1 MRLLFVGSWFPY
13 PPDNGSRT
21 RYYNL
26 IRYLSRRHSIHLI
39 SFCEGAAPCEQHRLD
54 GMRPFCEDVQAIPR
68 PPFRAQ
74 RGSRVLSGLLRL
86 QPPVLAA
93 VWNPLMTQRVREATR
108 RQSFDLIVLAHVLN
122 LFLADSLVFDA
133 PVVLEEFQ
141 AVRVY
146 ERGQRA
152 GPIRELGRGLHK
164 AVWTRFLQTRL
175 PRVSGITVPS
185 APEEAVAR
193 RLLARASSR
202 IPIELVPNGT
212 DLEFNHPGLAEPE
225 PGILIFQGSLQVR
238 DNLDA
243 TRRFMREIMPRV
255 AEIAPA
261 VRLRVTGA
269 LDGVDLGELATD
281 RRLELTGYLDDVR
294 TAVAAAYAC
303 VVPLRSGSGTRL
315 KVLEAMALGTPVV
328 TTSKGIEGIAAVHGK
343 HALIAD
349 DPSAFAQHV
358 IRLLDD
364 PDLRAQLAV
373 NGRHLV
379 EEHYGWDRIGARLDR
394 FCRRIVQR
402 GRR

>member
-1 MRLLFVGSWFPY
+1 
-13 PPDNGSRT
+13 
-21 RYYNL
+21 
-26 IRYLSRRHSIHLI
+26 
-39 SFCEGAAPCEQHRLD
+39 
-54 GMRPFCEDVQAIPR
+54 
-68 PPFRAQ
+68 
-74 RGSRVLSGLLRL
+74 
-86 QPPVLAA
+86 
-93 VWNPLMTQRVREATR
+93 
-108 RQSFDLIVLAHVLN
+108 
-122 LFLADSLVFDA
+122 
-133 PVVLEEFQ
+133 
-141 AVRVY
+141 
-146 ERGQRA
+146 
-152 GPIRELGRGLHK
+152 
-164 AVWTRFLQTRL
+164 
-175 PRVSGITVPS
+175 
-185 APEEAVAR
+185 
-193 RLLARASSR
+193 
-202 IPIELVPNGT
+202 
-212 DLEFNHPGLAEPE
+212 
-225 PGILIFQGSLQVR
+225 
-238 DNLDA
+238 
-243 TRRFMREIMPRV
+243 
-255 AEIAPA
+255 
-261 VRLRVTGA
+261 
-269 LDGVDLGELATD
+269 VDLGELATD